1 MDEPTDP
8 RDAALIQAIETVRAL
23 LVAFP
28 ETMEQSQSL
37 DEIDTANLAQLIESL
52 TALRTADNAVYMVVV
67 VAGTILRWASRES
80 GRSAEEILNLI
91 SSELNT

>member
-1 MDEPTDP
+1 MDEPTDL

-37 DEIDTANLAQLIESL
+37 DQLDTANLAQLIESL
-52 TALRTADNAVYMVVV
+52 TALCAAENAVYMVVV

-80 GRSAEEILNLI
+80 GRSAEEILDLI
-91 SSELNT
+91 SSELDT